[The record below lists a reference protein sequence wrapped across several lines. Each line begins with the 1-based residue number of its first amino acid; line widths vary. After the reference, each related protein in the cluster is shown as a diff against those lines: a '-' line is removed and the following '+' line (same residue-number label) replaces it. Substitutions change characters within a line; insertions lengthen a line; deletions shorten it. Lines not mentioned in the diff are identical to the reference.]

1 MSRPIYFCVCSQR
14 ARLSPLTALKS
25 VSCTCALLSEEDT
38 IGYQCAIC
46 VSLDIES
53 RNWMDSTGIAALHLN
68 LHILLFLCRCDA
80 YWSVYMLT
88 CTQVRSLAHA
98 RVPPRVYVNTCL
110 HKTSYCSLTEATLK
124 GWLFPEGGRDGSPH
138 LPGS

>member
-1 MSRPIYFCVCSQR
+1 
-14 ARLSPLTALKS
+14 
-25 VSCTCALLSEEDT
+25 
-38 IGYQCAIC
+38 
-46 VSLDIES
+46 
-53 RNWMDSTGIAALHLN
+53 MDSTGIAALHLH
-68 LHILLFLCRCDA
+68 LHILLFLCRRDV
-80 YWSVYMLT
+80 YWSVCMLT

-110 HKTSYCSLTEATLK
+110 CKTSYCSLTEATLK